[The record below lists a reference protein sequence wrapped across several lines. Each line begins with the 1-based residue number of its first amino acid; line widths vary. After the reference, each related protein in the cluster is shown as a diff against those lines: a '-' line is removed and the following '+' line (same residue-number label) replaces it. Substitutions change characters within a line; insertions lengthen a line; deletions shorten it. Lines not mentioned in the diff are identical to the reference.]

1 VMRPVDVLILL
12 FVVLITMHVLRNPV
26 IQRLVAMK
34 VLFLA
39 MIMMLVLQ
47 MIVIIVPDVH
57 IHQLIVMTI
66 ILVLLTYVPTISDA
80 IMKFMNVPTKMLVIL

>member
-1 VMRPVDVLILL
+1 
-12 FVVLITMHVLRNPV
+12 V

-39 MIMMLVLQ
+39 MIIMLVLQ
-47 MIVIIVPDVH
+47 MIVIIVPDVQ

-66 ILVLLTYVPTISDA
+66 ILVLLTYVPMISDA